1 MAKPNLEGRI
11 PLDDVL
17 AKAKANTKQFIDQL
31 EREEAGERIETTDS
45 IQNQI
50 KADKSNTTRKK
61 LQFIDEMKNG
71 LGAEIKAK
79 KARGVIIKKPT
90 FGERVRAFFAKLY
103 SKF

>member
-90 FGERVRAFFAKLY
+90 FGERVKKFFAKLY